1 MGNMLLAMLFLSFS
15 FMAFRFSY
23 AYMGA
28 YRTFYG
34 LFSDEL
40 ETCVITVS
48 QSGEA
53 VMPYFSLSA
62 VEDYTEAYLEERLAE
77 VCQYKTEI
85 EGYAYRGDYEYPM
98 GVSIRL
104 CCTLLE
110 RTLID
115 RTALFTLMEEII

>member
-62 VEDYTEAYLEERLAE
+62 VEDYTKAYLEERLAE

-98 GVSIRL
+98 GVSVRL

>member
-62 VEDYTEAYLEERLAE
+62 VEDYTKAYLEERLAE

-110 RTLID
+110 RKLID

>member
-15 FMAFRFSY
+15 FMAFRYSY

-40 ETCVITVS
+40 ETCVVNLTS
-48 QSGEA
+48 AGESVA
-53 VMPYFSLSA
+53 PYFSIQA
-62 VEDYTEAYLEERLAE
+62 VEAYTEAYLEERLAK
-77 VCQYKTEI
+77 VCKYKTEI
-85 EGYAYRGDYEYPM
+85 EGYEYRGDYEYPM

-104 CCTLLE
+104 RCTLLE
-110 RTLID
+110 STIID
-115 RTALFTLMEEII
+115 RTALFTLVEEAS

>member
-15 FMAFRFSY
+15 FMTFRFSY

-62 VEDYTEAYLEERLAE
+62 VEDYTKAYLEERLAE

>member
-53 VMPYFSLSA
+53 VTPYFSLSA
-62 VEDYTEAYLEERLAE
+62 VEDYTKAYLEERLAE

-110 RTLID
+110 RKLID

>member
-53 VMPYFSLSA
+53 VIPYFSLSA
-62 VEDYTEAYLEERLAE
+62 VEDYTKAYLEERLAE

>member
-15 FMAFRFSY
+15 FMTFRYSY

-28 YRTFYG
+28 YRAFYG
-34 LFSDEL
+34 LFSDEV
-40 ETCVITVS
+40 ETCVVNLS
-48 QSGEA
+48 PSGES
-53 VMPYFSLSA
+53 VEPYFSLPA
-62 VEDYTEAYLEERLAE
+62 VEAYLEAYLEERLAK
-77 VCQYKTEI
+77 VCKYRTEI
-85 EGYAYRGDYEYPM
+85 EGYEYRGDYEYPM

-115 RTALFTLMEEII
+115 RTALFTLVEGIS

>member
-40 ETCVITVS
+40 ETCVITIS

-62 VEDYTEAYLEERLAE
+62 VEDYTKAYLEERLAE

>member
-15 FMAFRFSY
+15 FMAFRYSY

-40 ETCVITVS
+40 ETCVVNLTS
-48 QSGEA
+48 AGESVA
-53 VMPYFSLSA
+53 PYFSIQA
-62 VEDYTEAYLEERLAE
+62 VEAYTEAYLEERLAK
-77 VCQYKTEI
+77 VCKYKTEI
-85 EGYAYRGDYEYPM
+85 EGYEYRGDYEYPM

-104 CCTLLE
+104 RCTLLE
-110 RTLID
+110 TTLID
-115 RTALFTLMEEII
+115 RTALFTLVEETS

>member
-15 FMAFRFSY
+15 FMSFRYSY

-40 ETCVITVS
+40 ETCVVNLSTN
-48 QSGEA
+48 GERIA
-53 VMPYFSLSA
+53 PYFSLPA
-62 VEDYTEAYLEERLAE
+62 VEAYTRFYLKERLAK
-77 VCQYKTEI
+77 VCAYKMLI
-85 EGYAYRGDYEYPM
+85 EGYEFRGDYEYPM

-104 CCTLLE
+104 RCTLLE
-110 RTLID
+110 TVLLD
-115 RTALFTLMEEII
+115 RTALFTLVEESA